1 MLQRA
6 NHLGVD
12 TDGVF
17 LNPNTYLVCP
27 GFPYSREIEFG
38 PNGIPVTSQSKANA
52 NLAKVYLYIYIHIHN
67 MCVDNYIYIHIHIY
81 IYTL

>member
-67 MCVDNYIYIHIHIY
+67 INVYR
-81 IYTL
+81 